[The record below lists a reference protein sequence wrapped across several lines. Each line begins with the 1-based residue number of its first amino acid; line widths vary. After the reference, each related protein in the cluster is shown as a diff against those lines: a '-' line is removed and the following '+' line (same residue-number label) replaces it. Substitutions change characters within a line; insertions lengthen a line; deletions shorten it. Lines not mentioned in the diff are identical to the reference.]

1 MTKSSL
7 RLDHT
12 ALMRTLEQRGV
23 VDALDRMAE
32 RVADKVRDQNITVGD
47 RDGGSHEY
55 PLPVEADL
63 YHSDRPRVSV
73 TIKHPAGL
81 AVQAKHGALSK
92 AAADCGLE
100 LNS

>member
-1 MTKSSL
+1 MASNL
-7 RLDHT
+7 HLDH
-12 ALMRTLEQRGV
+12 AGLMAALEQRGV
-23 VDALDRMAE
+23 IDAVDKMAEKVAE
-32 RVADKVRDQNITVGD
+32 RVRAQGITVGD

-55 PLPVEADL
+55 PLPVEASQ
-63 YHSDRPRVSV
+63 YHSDRPRASV

-100 LNS
+100 LNG